1 MWSYDIIFNI
11 IYCSSFWGHM
21 EECAVLM
28 DLLHKKLSQDDF
40 ELENVKIEVRI
51 LFSQHSSYSVRE
63 WVSLRTT
70 IMN

>member
-1 MWSYDIIFNI
+1 MWSCKIYFGIF
-11 IYCSSFWGHM
+11 YCSSFWGHL

-40 ELENVKIEVRI
+40 ELENVKIEVWI

-63 WVSLRTT
+63 
-70 IMN
+70 

>member
-1 MWSYDIIFNI
+1 
-11 IYCSSFWGHM
+11 
-21 EECAVLM
+21 M

-63 WVSLRTT
+63 WVSEDYNNELD
-70 IMN
+70 IIVALHYYS